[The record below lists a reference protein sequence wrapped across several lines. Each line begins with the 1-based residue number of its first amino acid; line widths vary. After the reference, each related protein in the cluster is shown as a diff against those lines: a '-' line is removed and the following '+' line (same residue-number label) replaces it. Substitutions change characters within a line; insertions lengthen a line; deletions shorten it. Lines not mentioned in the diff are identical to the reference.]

1 MEESEGK
8 EESEQERYAFDT
20 VTYKLDKVTKESDFK
35 ESNDEYKTNVKVKIN
50 DNKLHLQIK
59 CKYQNGT
66 YMN

>member
-8 EESEQERYAFDT
+8 EEPEQERYAFDT

-50 DNKLHLQIK
+50 DNKLHVQIK
-59 CKYQNGT
+59 CKYQNVT